1 MEEKECCMCCKEE
14 KKTMRTDAQK
24 KTLLNRLKRIE
35 GQIRGLQSMIE
46 YDAYC
51 NDILQQSSA
60 ANAAINAFNRE
71 LISYHIKGCV
81 TRDIKNGNEE
91 IVDGLV
97 DTLRKLMK

>member
-1 MEEKECCMCCKEE
+1 MEEKRVLYVLQRRKENNAYGRTE
-14 KKTMRTDAQK
+14 KA
-24 KTLLNRLKRIE
+24 LLNRLKRIE

-91 IVDGLV
+91 IVDELV